1 MNASN
6 FGVNRFRDFD
16 LSQHTEVRF
25 EAANYTGFVCLVKPG
40 FEIFSFPNPGD
51 SPLKGGAL

>member
-1 MNASN
+1 MNVS
-6 FGVNRFRDFD
+6 FSSVNRFCDFD

-25 EAANYTGFVCLVKPG
+25 EAANYTGFVCLVKPR